1 MQQISQPAPNRQP
14 KKPVIVP
21 EWLRGSFGFFIETLK
36 VVIISLAII
45 LPIRYFLVQPFYVRG
60 ASMEPTFNDFEY
72 LLIDEIS
79 YRLDSPQRG
88 DVIVFKYPL
97 DTRQYFIKRVIGL
110 PGETIDV
117 LDGHITIKPK
127 GPGAPIILTED
138 YLPQGLMTDCLEQ
151 FHCKLPIT
159 LKDNQYFGMGD
170 NRTASLDSRY
180 FGVIPRSDIVGRAW
194 VRLWPFSHF
203 RVFKEITYPS

>member
-1 MQQISQPAPNRQP
+1 MEQKTPEKH
-14 KKPVIVP
+14 KKDSVSIIPD
-21 EWLRGSFGFFIETLK
+21 WLQGSFGFFIETLK

-60 ASMEPTFNDFEY
+60 ASMEPTFNDYEY

-79 YRLDSPQRG
+79 YRLDEPKRG

-97 DTRQYFIKRVIGL
+97 DTKQYFIKRLIGF

-117 LDGHITIKPK
+117 LDGRITIKPS
-127 GPGAPIILTED
+127 GPGAPIILAES
-138 YLPQGLMTDCLEQ
+138 YLPQGLETDCFEQ

-159 LKDNQYFGMGD
+159 LKDDEYLAFGD
-170 NRTASLDSRY
+170 NRPASLDSRY
-180 FGVIPRSDIVGRAW
+180 FGVIPRKDIIGKAW
-194 VRLWPFSHF
+194 VRLWPFSQF
-203 RVFKEITYPS
+203 RVFKDINY